1 MLRPSLSVRNRV
13 ITMLQAVITALPLLI
28 LEIDED
34 GNILGY
40 NSDSPSRF
48 DVNPESFLN
57 HHLSTYFP
65 DKIGDDLKFV
75 LLAIKNA
82 DQPPSIN
89 YTMHMGDGEH
99 WFEARFISSNNK
111 HSIVVI
117 QDITRYKLNEA
128 KVQKQL
134 DQMSALRAID
144 QAITSSV
151 DLKLTLSILLT
162 QLVKHLQTDA
172 ACILLWNGETERFEY
187 KAGLGFRT
195 NTLNYTKLRLGEGY
209 AGIAALEQRVIQKLN
224 LSNHGTDFLRSPSFG
239 QEAFVSYFGVPLI
252 AKGQVLGVLEIF
264 NRSLIT
270 PNSEWLSFLEMLGGQ
285 AAIAIDNATLFSN
298 LQRSNTEI
306 TSAYDA
312 TIDGWSRALDLRD
325 HETEGHTQRVT
336 EMTLQLA
343 RRTAIPRDELIHLRR
358 GAALHDIG
366 KMGIPDRIL
375 LKPGPLT
382 AEEWDTMRQHPQYAC
397 ALLSSID
404 YLRPARD
411 IPCYHHERWDG
422 SGYPSGLKGEEIPL
436 AARLFA
442 IVDVFDALTSDRP
455 YRSKW
460 PKQAALH
467 YMQEQAGTLFD
478 PAIVPIFL
486 EMMKEKES
494 AIRIKQEQES
504 LIN

>member
-1 MLRPSLSVRNRV
+1 MLK
-13 ITMLQAVITALPLLI
+13 AVITVLPLLM

-34 GNILGY
+34 GNIVDY

-57 HHLSTYFP
+57 CHLSLYFP
-65 DKIGDDLKFV
+65 DEVADDLRFV
-75 LLAIKNA
+75 FSAIKDA
-82 DQPPSIN
+82 DQPPCIN
-89 YTMHMGDGEH
+89 YAMKLGDGEH
-99 WFEARFISSNNK
+99 WFEARFIPSNKK

-117 QDITRYKLNEA
+117 QDITRYKINEA

-151 DLKLTLSILLT
+151 DLNLTLSILLT

-172 ACILLWNGETERFEY
+172 ACILLWNTETERFEY

-195 NTLNYTKLRLGEGY
+195 NSLSHTKLRLGEGY
-209 AGIAALEQRVIQKLN
+209 AGIAALERRVIQKLN
-224 LSNHGTDFLRSPSFG
+224 LLNHGTDFLRSPSFG
-239 QEAFVSYFGVPLI
+239 QESFVSYFGIPLI

-285 AAIAIDNATLFSN
+285 AAIAIDNATLFIH

-312 TIDGWSRALDLRD
+312 TIDGWSRALDMRD

-343 RRTAIPRDELIHLRR
+343 RRINIPKDELIHIRR

-375 LKPGPLT
+375 HKPGPLT
-382 AEEWDTMRQHPQYAC
+382 TEEWNTMRQHPQFAC
-397 ALLSSID
+397 TLLSPID
-404 YLRPARD
+404 YLRPAKD

-422 SGYPSGLKGEEIPL
+422 SGYPTGLRGEEIPL
-436 AARLFA
+436 PSRLFA
-442 IVDVFDALTSDRP
+442 IVDVFDALISDRP

-460 PKQAALH
+460 SKQAAL
-467 YMQEQAGTLFD
+467 YYIEEQAGKLFD
-478 PAIVPIFL
+478 PLIVPTFM
-486 EMMKEKES
+486 EMIKEKELVS
-494 AIRIKQEQES
+494 YAK
-504 LIN
+504 